1 MVRNHQTYIKRWLA
15 HIHHLAGEIGPRGST
30 TEGERLAA
38 QYCAAELAG
47 LELDPEVEGFRSA
60 RSIYQPHLLAAVIIL
75 AAYIIYPLFQPVSAW
90 LAAVLTLAALV
101 SDLLELSFISNPL
114 RWITP
119 KSDSQNVVAVL
130 PPAGEHR
137 QDLVLIGHID
147 SHRTPLIFR
156 TQGWVNAY
164 KVFTTVAFVA
174 FMVVYS
180 LKNLRNPEFPD
191 KLRE

>member
-75 AAYIIYPLFQPVSAW
+75 AAYIIYPLFQPVSA
-90 LAAVLTLAALV
+90 
-101 SDLLELSFISNPL
+101 
-114 RWITP
+114 
-119 KSDSQNVVAVL
+119 
-130 PPAGEHR
+130 
-137 QDLVLIGHID
+137 
-147 SHRTPLIFR
+147 
-156 TQGWVNAY
+156 
-164 KVFTTVAFVA
+164 
-174 FMVVYS
+174 
-180 LKNLRNPEFPD
+180 
-191 KLRE
+191 